1 MVDVFKIKKGD
12 TIKFRNSEV
21 HIVTEAITKK
31 TPKSVF
37 FIELWVEKHGDK
49 RSFTY
54 GDNGGS
60 YYSNGTQAG
69 WDIVEHIPKQVEKKE
84 DKMKKVT
91 ALGHQLRQSFLGDK
105 RPDPSVGSAA
115 VKPTQDDEHVVDVSK
130 FRVGDD
136 VVFRNETTATVEDIY
151 YYDKRGDFG
160 LKLSGFIDRLVY
172 CGANG
177 RQFRFWPDEFDIVK
191 HIPNQVEEYEPSAEW
206 MAKWAYPDGT
216 IWGRKDEEPA
226 QDEMTMRDQFAIA
239 IMSGTVARS
248 YVCNED
254 LAEFAYDLADEMMKA
269 RERNI
274 K

>member
-69 WDIVEHIPKQVEKKE
+69 WDIVKHIPNQAEE
-84 DKMKKVT
+84 
-91 ALGHQLRQSFLGDK
+91 
-105 RPDPSVGSAA
+105 
-115 VKPTQDDEHVVDVSK
+115 KPTQDDEHVVDVSK

-254 LAEFAYDLADEMMKA
+254 FAEFAYDLADEMMKA